1 MDEITREKAEQFLD
15 LYASRK
21 GEVFQDS
28 NEVTVVLNLS
38 NSNSLIVKFN
48 FKNGEKS
55 YFIDTSAK
63 RNSENTRKGEIT

>member
-1 MDEITREKAEQFLD
+1 MDQITREKAEQFLD
-15 LYASRK
+15 LYTSRK
-21 GEVFQDS
+21 GEVLQDS

-38 NSNSLIVKFN
+38 NSNNLIVKFN

-63 RNSENTRKGEIT
+63 RNSENTKKEKTT